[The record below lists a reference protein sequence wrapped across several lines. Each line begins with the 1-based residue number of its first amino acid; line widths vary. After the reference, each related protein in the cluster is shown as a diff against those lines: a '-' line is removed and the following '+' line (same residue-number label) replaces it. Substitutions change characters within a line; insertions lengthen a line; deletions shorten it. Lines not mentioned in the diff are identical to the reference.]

1 MEEKRALFGFRPGD
15 AVLILAVLAAAVLLL
30 FLYLPGD
37 SAGAVQIVSDG
48 GVRTA
53 SLNGTE
59 SYTVSSG
66 GYSLTV
72 SVENGS
78 VRVTES
84 SCPGGDC
91 MRTGTISRAGQSIVC
106 MPGRVV
112 VKIIGEESAD
122 ADWILP

>member
-1 MEEKRALFGFRPGD
+1 MKEKRALFGFRPGD
-15 AVLILAVLAAAVLLL
+15 AVLILAVLAAAVLLF

-37 SAGAVQIVSDG
+37 SAGAVRIVSDSA
-48 GVRTA
+48 VRTVP
-53 SLNGTE
+53 LDRTE
-59 SYTVSSG
+59 SYAVSSG
-66 GYSLTV
+66 GHSLTV

-78 VRVTES
+78 VRVTQS

-91 MRTGTISRAGQSIVC
+91 MHTGAISRAGQSIVC

>member
-1 MEEKRALFGFRPGD
+1 MKEKRALFGFRPGD
-15 AVLILAVLAAAVLLL
+15 AVLILAVLAAAVLLF

-37 SAGAVQIVSDG
+37 SSAAVRIVSDS
-48 GVRTA
+48 GVQTV
-53 SLNGTE
+53 LLDGTE

-72 SVENGS
+72 SVENGF

-91 MRTGTISRAGQSIVC
+91 MRTGAISRAGQSIVC
-106 MPGRVV
+106 LPGRVV